1 MNRNIAKPFAAT
13 LSLLDVAS
21 DKTNKYKCFHGED
34 IQLTVNVVGENNR
47 PLDLSNTSVKIFF
60 TLDKNVN
67 EPVYRQDTGI
77 VVNNLGIITVML
89 EKSYIRI
96 GNNTLKIVLYDEDQ
110 TVFLQPLI
118 ISCIDPLIGET
129 PDLETPDDINVRD
142 EIYDIRRIIVDLQDF
157 DDLARNEHETVGE
170 RLDNFDSQLE
180 QNITDINKKINNI
193 STSLTIRSVGIQLQ
207 NDSEMDYFINN
218 FNDKL
223 IKMKI
228 LGITD
233 VMLCPVIYNRNTR
246 VDLAFTFD
254 KLINCC
260 NLVKNNGLKL
270 TVKVHCWGDTF
281 GETFDKILWFE
292 SYKNVLIRILNIG
305 DIVRIGLMNE
315 TPFLTDNDNYK
326 TDWLNLCKYI
336 KTTYPNVELIS
347 SPTTSSEYNVLNHFC
362 DYICFNCYPSNT
374 VNNPV
379 CNLGDTLLEVYK
391 HTDYDIEGK
400 YKNPNYNKKKIF
412 ITECG
417 IQPYE
422 YSHLHPWEWETNPLQ
437 KYNEDV
443 QAIFY
448 EDMIG
453 YVESTDWITGIS
465 WWISGSDDT
474 TWTFLDRKAES
485 IIKERWGN
493 NE

>member
-1 MNRNIAKPFAAT
+1 MNNKKIIDIVQEVIQARGSENSLGDRLNGITQNGITQEVVQATGNEVVNISEGDWVYNSTNKMYEYTINHTMNSKDLIIDCYNLATGDFVLCGGKIVNNDSVLIKSETNIDLKVVLNARYYKAT
-13 LSLLDVAS
+13 L
-21 DKTNKYKCFHGED
+21 T
-34 IQLTVNVVGENNR
+34 
-47 PLDLSNTSVKIFF
+47 
-60 TLDKNVN
+60 
-67 EPVYRQDTGI
+67 
-77 VVNNLGIITVML
+77 
-89 EKSYIRI
+89 
-96 GNNTLKIVLYDEDQ
+96 
-110 TVFLQPLI
+110 
-118 ISCIDPLIGET
+118 IS
-129 PDLETPDDINVRD
+129 DDI
-142 EIYDIRRIIVDLQDF
+142 
-157 DDLARNEHETVGE
+157 AREVVEARKTYGTVGE
-170 RLDNFDSQLE
+170 RLDNFDSQLDNFDSQLE

-326 TDWLNLCKYI
+326 TDWLNLCNYI

-391 HTDYDIEGK
+391 YTDYDIEGK

>member
-1 MNRNIAKPFAAT
+1 MIKPDGKEIF
-13 LSLLDVAS
+13 
-21 DKTNKYKCFHGED
+21 N
-34 IQLTVNVVGENNR
+34 
-47 PLDLSNTSVKIFF
+47 DLI
-60 TLDKNVN
+60 
-67 EPVYRQDTGI
+67 
-77 VVNNLGIITVML
+77 VNNYNLGYCTL
-89 EKSYIRI
+89 ELTNQVLAVQ
-96 GNNTLKIVLYDEDQ
+96 GTLKIELMVTEEEKKLTSSVFELEVIKSINSEKSIVSTNEFTALLNGLAALSEYDNYKNAVKEM
-110 TVFLQPLI
+110 
-118 ISCIDPLIGET
+118 E
-129 PDLETPDDINVRD
+129 INKADKAKV
-142 EIYDIRRIIVDLQDF
+142 EEKFGKVY
-157 DDLARNEHETVGE
+157 E
-170 RLDNFDSQLE
+170 QLE

-233 VMLCPVIYNRNTR
+233 VMLCPVVYNRNAR

-326 TDWLNLCKYI
+326 TNWLNLCKYI

-374 VNNPV
+374 VNNHV

-391 HTDYDIEGK
+391 YTDYDIEGK

-465 WWISGSDDT
+465 CWISGSDDT

-493 NE
+493 DE

>member
-1 MNRNIAKPFAAT
+1 MGVIA
-13 LSLLDVAS
+13 
-21 DKTNKYKCFHGED
+21 DKIRRAIFGGE
-34 IQLTVNVVGENNR
+34 
-47 PLDLSNTSVKIFF
+47 
-60 TLDKNVN
+60 
-67 EPVYRQDTGI
+67 
-77 VVNNLGIITVML
+77 
-89 EKSYIRI
+89 
-96 GNNTLKIVLYDEDQ
+96 
-110 TVFLQPLI
+110 
-118 ISCIDPLIGET
+118 
-129 PDLETPDDINVRD
+129 VRD
-142 EIYDIRRIIVDLQDF
+142 SIADGIEVVEQLREDYDNQVINAGNSNAEIVD
-157 DDLARNEHETVGE
+157 ARGGQTKLKD
-170 RLDNFDSQLE
+170 RLDNFDEQLDK
-180 QNITDINKKINNI
+180 NITDINKKINNI

-233 VMLCPVIYNRNTR
+233 VMLCPVVYNRNAR

-326 TDWLNLCKYI
+326 TNWLNLCKYI

-391 HTDYDIEGK
+391 YTDYDIEGK

-493 NE
+493 DE

>member
-1 MNRNIAKPFAAT
+1 MEKFNNI
-13 LSLLDVAS
+13 
-21 DKTNKYKCFHGED
+21 G
-34 IQLTVNVVGENNR
+34 LTRE
-47 PLDLSNTSVKIFF
+47 LTSCYDFQGFTEQEVWSRIAQKINIIIEHFNY
-60 TLDKNVN
+60 LDKKIEN
-67 EPVYRQDTGI
+67 EKDNNKAKFDYLLGEGLNESVSKFIMQKITDGTIEELINETLLKGINDKVDTF
-77 VVNNLGIITVML
+77 
-89 EKSYIRI
+89 
-96 GNNTLKIVLYDEDQ
+96 Q
-110 TVFLQPLI
+110 
-118 ISCIDPLIGET
+118 ET
-129 PDLETPDDINVRD
+129 FTE
-142 EIYDIRRIIVDLQDF
+142 Q
-157 DDLARNEHETVGE
+157 
-170 RLDNFDSQLE
+170 LDK
-180 QNITDINKKINNI
+180 NITDINNKINDI
-193 STSLTIRSVGIQLQ
+193 TTTLTIRSVGIQLQ

-233 VMLCPVIYNRNTR
+233 VILCPVIYNRNTR

-292 SYKNVLIRILNIG
+292 SYKNVLIRILNIE

-326 TDWLNLCKYI
+326 ANWLNLCNYI
-336 KTTYPNVELIS
+336 KTTYPKVELIS
-347 SPTTSSEYNVLNHFC
+347 SPTSSSEYNVLNHFC

-391 HTDYDIEGK
+391 YTDYDIEGK

-422 YSHLHPWEWETNPLQ
+422 YSHLHPWEWETNTLQ

-453 YVESTDWITGIS
+453 YAETTDWITGIS